1 MRFAVLKGRGTVHQ
15 LLLFQLLAGKVKH
28 SPLSNEIKSAIAL
41 IIYTFFTLNHKQI
54 QSLLFC
60 SDDRI
65 SKYYSLLDTILKRFD
80 ISCFR
85 NRKCDRAAT
94 SLSKQPLLIVSI
106 C

>member
-65 SKYYSLLDTILKRFD
+65 SKYYSLLAKYRTKIL
-80 ISCFR
+80 
-85 NRKCDRAAT
+85 NRKHTHFVLD
-94 SLSKQPLLIVSI
+94 LNQ
-106 C
+106 